1 MWEDLSAQDTLL
13 LAGVLP
19 GPRPANL
26 DPASLPQVFDP
37 PGVQSPLVED
47 QPEADIQL
55 VAILKHPRISN
66 PPFRGRLIVKHQQR
80 LSPGNPAVLL
90 LHTSVS

>member
-1 MWEDLSAQDTLL
+1 MSEDLSAQDTRL
-13 LAGVLP
+13 LAGFLP
-19 GPRPANL
+19 GPRPASL

-47 QPEADIQL
+47 QPEADFQL
-55 VAILKHPRISN
+55 VAILKHPRNNN
-66 PPFRGRLIVKHQQR
+66 PPFCGRLIVKHQQR

-90 LHTSVS
+90 LHPGAS